1 MRYYCALVGMLLV
14 SLSVSS
20 CRVSWGYETVTSL
33 VSINWDAGP
42 STTVYSAVGELGH
55 YKYQRFEGS
64 VVITSP
70 GSGRWGLAE
79 RVEGVSS
86 QPVTQPIRA
95 ESIGLRQSGKG
106 MTLTFD
112 PVPSLELVFVRGTW
126 ADFVAGRNV
135 VLGLSE
141 RAWSIWTAAIQDGF
155 LDQMDVLMGRI
166 GSKTGWRSSISE
178 ADVPDILVHE
188 KPLIR
193 VSRGQVMIF
202 FERLEISSAF
212 DVSEHR

>member
-1 MRYYCALVGMLLV
+1 MRYHCLLVGTFLG
-14 SLSVSS
+14 SLGISS
-20 CRVSWGYETVTSL
+20 CGVSWGYETVTST
-33 VSINWDAGP
+33 VSIRWNAGP
-42 STTVYSAVGELGH
+42 STTVYSAVGEPGH
-55 YKYQRFEGS
+55 YQYQRFEGS

-70 GSGRWGLAE
+70 GSGRWGLSE

-95 ESIGLRQSGKG
+95 QSIGLRQSGKG
-106 MTLTFD
+106 MSLTFD
-112 PVPSLELVFVRGTW
+112 PVPNLELVFVRGTW

-141 RAWSIWTAAIQDGF
+141 SAWSIWTAAIQNGF
-155 LDQMDVLMGRI
+155 IDQVGVLMGNI
-166 GSKTGWRSSISE
+166 GSKTGWRSSFSE
-178 ADVPDILVHE
+178 VDAPDILVHE

-193 VSRGQVMIF
+193 VNRTQVMIF
-202 FERLEISSAF
+202 FEQLEISSAF